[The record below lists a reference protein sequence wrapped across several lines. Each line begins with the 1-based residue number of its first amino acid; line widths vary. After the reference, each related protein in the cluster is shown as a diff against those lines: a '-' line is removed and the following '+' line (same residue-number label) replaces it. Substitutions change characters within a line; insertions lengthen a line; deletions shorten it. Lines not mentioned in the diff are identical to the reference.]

1 MSEKNVFVA
10 VGIDVSKDALDVA
23 TTIDQQVWRYDN
35 APDDHAKLVDQLGK
49 LDAHTIVIE
58 ATGGYQRAV
67 VLALAAA
74 DLPVVV
80 INPRQVRDFARATG
94 RLAKTDRIDAQVLAQ
109 FGAKIRPEHRPL
121 PDEKTLEL
129 KEQLT
134 RRRQLLEMITAENN
148 RLQQT
153 RSGALRQSIKK
164 VLELLRHQRCQLNDD
179 LDRSIRD
186 CPVWREKE
194 NLLKSV
200 PAVGDQTTR
209 TLLIELPEL
218 GRCSRQQIAALVGV
232 APFNRDSGMMR
243 GRRTIWGGRANIRA
257 MLYMAA
263 LVATRH
269 NPVIRVYYQRL
280 LAAGKCKKVALVA
293 CMRKLLTI
301 TNTIIRD
308 QKPWTHP
315 LNST

>member
-1 MSEKNVFVA
+1 MSEKNVFVT
-10 VGIDVSKDALDVA
+10 VGIDVSKDVLDVA

-35 APDDHAKLVDQLGK
+35 ASDDHAKLVDQLGK

-67 VLALAAA
+67 VAALAAA

-153 RSGALRQSIKK
+153 RSGAVRQSIKK
-164 VLELLRHQRCQLNDD
+164 VLQLLRRQLCQLNDD

-186 CPVWREKE
+186 CPVWREKQ

-257 MLYMAA
+257 VLYMAA

-293 CMRKLLTI
+293 CMRKLLTM
-301 TNTIIRD
+301 TNAILRD
-308 QKPWTHP
+308 QKPWTNP
-315 LNST
+315 LNPT